1 MSSQEVRC
9 RGNAGADCVVME
21 SGTVTD
27 RAISCVG
34 GVFGRMCEKSLVL
47 LLLGYESCL
56 DVAF

>member
-1 MSSQEVRC
+1 MSSQEVRFH
-9 RGNAGADCVVME
+9 GNAGADCVMME

-34 GVFGRMCEKSLVL
+34 GVFGHMCDKSLVL
-47 LLLGYESCL
+47 LLLGFESCL